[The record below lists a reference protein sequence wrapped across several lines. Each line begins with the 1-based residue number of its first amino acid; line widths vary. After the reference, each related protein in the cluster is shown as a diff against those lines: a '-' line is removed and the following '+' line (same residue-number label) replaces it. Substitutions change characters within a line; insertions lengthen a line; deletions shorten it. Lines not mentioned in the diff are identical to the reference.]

1 MAKAT
6 KKIWR
11 SIFRIEYV
19 TYGKSMT
26 QGNESLL
33 QNDTNFPLQ
42 SRSKGLATYDL

>member
-26 QGNESLL
+26 QGNESHL
-33 QNDTNFPLQ
+33 QNDTDLPLP
-42 SRSKGLATYDL
+42 SRRKGLVTYDL